1 MTDRRYRYVY
11 GGLTLTLL
19 VVVAIALAFGSP
31 EGDDIGLPE
40 QIEAIS
46 PVPRE
51 TVLRQA
57 RIEVDMLIGYTIEI
71 WIDGFRVP
79 EQEIFFVEGTGVY
92 SWGPGI
98 DRVFVEWGRGEH
110 TVVVKWQSVAGLPDV
125 GEYEWTFRVF

>member
-1 MTDRRYRYVY
+1 MDRRYLYIY
-11 GGLTLTLL
+11 GGLTLAL
-19 VVVAIALAFGSP
+19 VVVIGIALAFGSP
-31 EGDDIGLPE
+31 EGDDIGLPA

-57 RIEVDMLIGYTIEI
+57 RIEVDMPIGYAVEI

-98 DRVFVEWGRGEH
+98 DRIFLEWDRGEH
-110 TVVVKWQSVAGLPDV
+110 TVVVKWQSVTGVPDV